1 MRVLATSGPLVV
13 RLAVSE
19 EEVHAAQ
26 RLRYTVFYEEM
37 AATPSAEMA
46 TARRD
51 FDRYDEF
58 CDHLLVIDEA
68 AETRDARV
76 VGTYRLLRHAVAKQ
90 HGGFY
95 SADEYDLA
103 PLLKKAAEGLSLMEL
118 GRSCVARPYRTNATI
133 QLLWRGIT
141 GYMFEHGVDVMFG
154 CASLAGTDP
163 DNLALPLS
171 FLHHEFLAPADWRVR
186 ALDAR
191 YVPMDRMP
199 KEEVDLKTALNAL
212 PPLIKGY
219 LRLGAHI
226 GDGAV
231 VDYQF
236 GTTDVFIILPVD
248 RIPERYYS
256 HFDREGVAA
265 RSRG

>member
-1 MRVLATSGPLVV
+1 MRILATSGPLAV
-13 RLAVSE
+13 RLAVSQA
-19 EEVHAAQ
+19 EVEAAQ

-37 AATPSAEMA
+37 AASPSAEMA
-46 TARRD
+46 ATRRD
-51 FDRYDEF
+51 FDRYDGF
-58 CDHLLVIDEA
+58 CDHLLVIDEDA
-68 AETRDARV
+68 ATPEGRV
-76 VGTYRLLRHAVAKQ
+76 VGTYRLLRHEVAKRN
-90 HGGFY
+90 GGFY
-95 SADEYDLA
+95 SADEYDLT
-103 PLLKKAAEGLSLMEL
+103 PLLEKAAHGLSLMEL

-163 DNLALPLS
+163 DKLALPLS

-199 KEEVDLKTALNAL
+199 KEEIDLKSALNCL

-219 LRLGAHI
+219 LRLGAYI

-231 VDYQF
+231 VDHQF

-256 HFDREGVAA
+256 HFDRDGAAA
-265 RSRG
+265 RERG